1 MNLYRELNQFLAGI
15 LIMIYHLFVGRFMD
29 RTSLAFIITMYIFIL
44 TMIRI
49 TGLPI
54 DEETGHINEP
64 EDTLESRIGEKFEF

>member
-15 LIMIYHLFVGRFMD
+15 LIMIYHLFVGSIVD
-29 RTSLAFIITMYIFIL
+29 RTSLVFIISMYIFVL

-54 DEETGHINEP
+54 DEETGHIDESQELP
-64 EDTLESRIGEKFEF
+64 ESKIGQKFSF